1 MVDYLVDNNKQQQQV
16 HSLLN
21 EQNVTKDNEFKISLS
36 MEDIDKI
43 DEEIKNIESNFKKT
57 LDESDVI
64 EIEKSRLT
72 EEQKNPNVVD
82 GVILFNICVIC
93 HNKFKPVNSMTN
105 ETSCNV
111 CSERK

>member
-1 MVDYLVDNNKQQQQV
+1 MSPKITNSRYRYQWKIL
-16 HSLLN
+16 
-21 EQNVTKDNEFKISLS
+21 TKSMKKLKILKV
-36 MEDIDKI
+36 IP
-43 DEEIKNIESNFKKT
+43 KKT
-57 LDESDVI
+57 FDESDMI
-64 EIEKSRLT
+64 EIEKSGLT

>member
-1 MVDYLVDNNKQQQQV
+1 MADYLEDNNKKQV

-21 EQNVTKDNEFKISLS
+21 EQNVTKYNEFKISLS

-43 DEEIKNIESNFKKT
+43 DEEIKNIESDSKKT
-57 LDESDVI
+57 LDESDMI
-64 EIEKSRLT
+64 EIEKSGLT
-72 EEQKNPNVVD
+72 EEQKNSNVVD
-82 GVILFNICVIC
+82 GVILFNTCVTC
-93 HNKFKPVNSMTN
+93 HNKFKPVNSMTD

>member
-1 MVDYLVDNNKQQQQV
+1 MVDYLGDNNKKQQA

-72 EEQKNPNVVD
+72 EERKNPNVVD

-93 HNKFKPVNSMTN
+93 HNKFKSVNSMTN
-105 ETSCNV
+105 ETLCDL
-111 CSERK
+111 CLREK

>member
-1 MVDYLVDNNKQQQQV
+1 MADYLGNNKKKEQV

-43 DEEIKNIESNFKKT
+43 DEEIKNIESNSKKT
-57 LDESDVI
+57 LDGSDMI

-72 EEQKNPNVVD
+72 EEQKNPHVVN
-82 GVILFNICVIC
+82 GVILFNTCVIC
-93 HNKFKPVNSMTN
+93 HNKFKPVNSMIN